1 MDRQVPATTV
11 GSALAELVGGVLVG
25 LAVLGPGGGLAAVML
40 LLLAVAG
47 TYLGR
52 GFWTRSGA
60 FAFPL
65 SLVGALGALTVSL
78 TAAAGP
84 PAWGPGLGGVGPR
97 RGGGD
102 GAGGGGPGPGQP
114 GDPSLPGAAPSVGA
128 WPRGRRHGPRGS
140 RYPSRL

>member
-1 MDRQVPATTV
+1 MDRQVPVSTM
-11 GSALAELVGGVLVG
+11 GSALAELVGGLLVG
-25 LAVLGPGGGLAAVML
+25 LAVLGPGGGLAAITL

-65 SLVGALGALTVSL
+65 SLVGALAALTVSL

-84 PAWGPGLGGVGPR
+84 PDWHRVSAALDPG
-97 RGGGD
+97 
-102 GAGGGGPGPGQP
+102 AH
-114 GDPSLPGAAPSVGA
+114 PGAAVAMALAGA
-128 WPRGRRHGPRGS
+128 VLVLASREIRAFRGRPQA
-140 RYPSRL
+140 